1 MTLSAQ
7 MRVLAISAGCPTVE
21 KIAVFRD
28 RKWDSPE
35 SGISGLKFPFVLYNL
50 LQLMKLLAVLAQL
63 NTFEHHAETKGLLHR
78 PLPRVWQHDQTIRT
92 ALHGSRERHTAWV
105 FSRA

>member
-7 MRVLAISAGCPTVE
+7 MQVLAISAGCPTVE

-35 SGISGLKFPFVLYNL
+35 SGISGFKVSVRFTQSPSTDEIVGSFG
-50 LQLMKLLAVLAQL
+50 AAQ
-63 NTFEHHAETKGLLHR
+63 H
-78 PLPRVWQHDQTIRT
+78 I
-92 ALHGSRERHTAWV
+92 
-105 FSRA
+105 

>member
-35 SGISGLKFPFVLYNL
+35 SGISGFLSFRSFY
-50 LQLMKLLAVLAQL
+50 
-63 NTFEHHAETKGLLHR
+63 
-78 PLPRVWQHDQTIRT
+78 TI
-92 ALHGSRERHTAWV
+92 S
-105 FSRA
+105 FN

>member
-7 MRVLAISAGCPTVE
+7 MRVLTISAGCPTVE

-35 SGISGLKFPFVLYNL
+35 SGNPVLNFKVSIL
-50 LQLMKLLAVLAQL
+50 FIQSPSTDEIVGSFGAAQ
-63 NTFEHHAETKGLLHR
+63 H
-78 PLPRVWQHDQTIRT
+78 I
-92 ALHGSRERHTAWV
+92 
-105 FSRA
+105 